1 MKKLLVIISAIM
13 LLCVLAAGCGGAD
26 KKESAAAGSAGITVT
41 DDNGRQVSLK
51 GVPQRIVPLSASF
64 LEPLEKLD
72 AGLAARVAAKTGI
85 SEKYKALPEVGN
97 VYNVNI
103 EKVIAA
109 QPDLVICYK
118 DMNDKFVHNFEE
130 NNIPVIVLEMRTY
143 AQVKNTVSVLGKIT
157 GNEEKAEE
165 LNKDMD
171 ERIAAVKAKMP
182 QESKRIAILHSTA
195 QNVTVQ
201 LESSIAGST
210 AQLLGFTNIAAG
222 SMPLENNS
230 TAAPYSLETLVAANP
245 DIIYITSMGK
255 LETVQDAMLKSIS
268 ASPAWQSLAAVRSGH
283 VYFLPQELFLLSPG
297 IKYPQA
303 AEYMAKL
310 AYPEK
315 FE

>member
-1 MKKLLVIISAIM
+1 M
-13 LLCVLAAGCGGAD
+13 
-26 KKESAAAGSAGITVT
+26 
-41 DDNGRQVSLK
+41 
-51 GVPQRIVPLSASF
+51 
-64 LEPLEKLD
+64 
-72 AGLAARVAAKTGI
+72 
-85 SEKYKALPEVGN
+85 
-97 VYNVNI
+97 
-103 EKVIAA
+103 
-109 QPDLVICYK
+109 
-118 DMNDKFVHNFEE
+118 
-130 NNIPVIVLEMRTY
+130 
-143 AQVKNTVSVLGKIT
+143 
-157 GNEEKAEE
+157 
-165 LNKDMD
+165 
-171 ERIAAVKAKMP
+171 
-182 QESKRIAILHSTA
+182 HSTA

-201 LESSIAGST
+201 LEGSIAGST

-283 VYFLPQELFLLSPG
+283 VYFLPQEMFLLSPG

>member
-1 MKKLLVIISAIM
+1 MSLFI
-13 LLCVLAAGCGGAD
+13 LCAAAGCGGSEKNAPA
-26 KKESAAAGSAGITVT
+26 ENTSGGITVT
-41 DDNGRQVSLK
+41 DDNGRTVTLN
-51 GVPQRIVPLSASF
+51 GVPQKIVPLSASF
-64 LEPLEKLD
+64 LEPLHNLD
-72 AGLAARVAAKTGI
+72 AKVAARVSAKAGI
-85 SEKYKALPEVGN
+85 LDEYKNLPEVGN
-97 VYNVNI
+97 VYNINI
-103 EKVIAA
+103 EKVIEQ
-109 QPDLVICYK
+109 QPDLVIAYK
-118 DMNDKFVHNFEE
+118 GMNDKFVRNFEE
-130 NNIPVIVLEMRTY
+130 NGIPVVVLEMRTY
-143 AQVKNTVSVLGKIT
+143 AQVKNTVSVLGKIC
-157 GNEEKAEE
+157 GSEDKAKQ
-165 LNKDMD
+165 LNDAMD
-171 ERIAAVKAKMP
+171 KRIADVKAKMP
-182 QESKRIAILHSTA
+182 DKKLRIAILHSTA

-201 LESSIAGST
+201 LEGSIAGST